1 MRHTAAA
8 FNVEL
13 ATSLGTH
20 VFLEI
25 VETSSKGKSIPFP
38 SSPDIHVYG
47 HSHINRNV
55 RIDGIRYINNALGY
69 PQESAIAA
77 RRLIET
83 VDDA

>member
-1 MRHTAAA
+1 MLDPVLGSTRL
-8 FNVEL
+8 EEQLRRL
-13 ATSLGTH
+13 A
-20 VFLEI
+20 
-25 VETSSKGKSIPFP
+25 
-38 SSPDIHVYG
+38 PDIHVYG

-77 RRLIET
+77 RRLIEI

>member
-1 MRHTAAA
+1 MPSKHRVLDPVLGSTRL
-8 FNVEL
+8 EEQLRRL
-13 ATSLGTH
+13 A
-20 VFLEI
+20 
-25 VETSSKGKSIPFP
+25 
-38 SSPDIHVYG
+38 PDIHVYG

-77 RRLIET
+77 RRLIEI